1 MKESVNLQ
9 ILNSQIQKLHI
20 MFATTNQDT
29 AVQLLESVGLTG
41 EQLSDKLQSLVNVD
55 ARYLKD
61 LKINVSNSL
70 AAATLSKKEAYLIGL
85 AVAVNEKSAGL
96 QAAFE
101 KLAVQ
106 EGAVD
111 KDVAEVIS
119 CTSLMN
125 ANNVY
130 YRFRHFVNKEFY
142 TATPAGIRMSIM
154 ANPVL
159 GKEFFELLSLVVSAL
174 NGCEM
179 CVTSHEEALLKHGTD
194 QQRVLEAV
202 RLGAVL
208 RSLIVLL

>member
-1 MKESVNLQ
+1 
-9 ILNSQIQKLHI
+9 
-20 MFATTNQDT
+20 MFATTNNDT
-29 AVQLLESVGLTG
+29 AIQLLQTVGITDTNLPVN
-41 EQLSDKLQSLVNVD
+41 LQTLAATD

-61 LKINVSNSL
+61 LKLNVTNSL
-70 AAATLSKKEAYLIGL
+70 GAATLTKKEAYLIGV
-85 AVAVNEKSAGL
+85 AVAVNEKHAVL

-101 KLAVQ
+101 KLAQQ
-106 EGAVD
+106 EGAND
-111 KDVAEVIS
+111 KEIAEAIS

-125 ANNVY
+125 ANNVF

-159 GKEFFELLSLVVSAL
+159 GKEFFELLSLVISAL

-179 CVTSHEEALLKHGTD
+179 CVTSHEEAVVKHGTE
-194 QQRVLEAV
+194 QQRVLDAV

-208 RSLIVLL
+208 RSLAVLF

>member
-1 MKESVNLQ
+1 
-9 ILNSQIQKLHI
+9 

-29 AVQLLESVGLTG
+29 AVQLLQSVGLT
-41 EQLSDKLQSLVNVD
+41 EAHLSARLHTLANTD

-61 LKINVSNSL
+61 LKINVSNAIGAASL
-70 AAATLSKKEAYLIGL
+70 TKKEAYLLAL
-85 AVAVNEKSAGL
+85 AVAVNEKHAEL
-96 QAAFE
+96 QTALE

-106 EGAVD
+106 EGANE
-111 KDVAEVIS
+111 KEVAEIIS

-130 YRFRHFVNKEFY
+130 YRFRHFLDKEFY

-159 GKEFFELLSLVVSAL
+159 GKEFFELVSLVVSAL

-179 CVTSHEEALLKHGTD
+179 CVTSHEEALLKHGTS
-194 QQRVLEAV
+194 QQRVLDAV

-208 RSLIVLL
+208 KSLVVVL

>member
-1 MKESVNLQ
+1 
-9 ILNSQIQKLHI
+9 

-29 AVQLLESVGLTG
+29 AVQLLEAVGLAPDQISG
-41 EQLSDKLQSLVNVD
+41 KLQSLANVD

-70 AAATLSKKEAYLIGL
+70 AAGTLSKKEAYMIGL
-85 AVAVNEKSAGL
+85 AVAVNEKHTDL
-96 QAAFE
+96 QASFE

-106 EGAVD
+106 EGATD
-111 KDVAEVIS
+111 KEIAEVIS
-119 CTSLMN
+119 CTSLMS
-125 ANNVY
+125 ANNVF
-130 YRFRHFVNKEFY
+130 YRFRHFVNKEYY

-179 CVTSHEEALLKHGTD
+179 CVTSHEEALLKHGTE
-194 QQRVLEAV
+194 QQRVLESV

>member
-1 MKESVNLQ
+1 
-9 ILNSQIQKLHI
+9 

-29 AVQLLESVGLTG
+29 AAQLMEAVGLTG
-41 EQLSDKLQSLVNVD
+41 AQVSTRLQSLVNVD

-85 AVAVNEKSAGL
+85 AVAVNEKNSIL
-96 QAAFE
+96 QDSFE
-101 KLAVQ
+101 KLAIQ
-106 EGAVD
+106 EGANE
-111 KDVAEVIS
+111 KEVAEVIS

-154 ANPVL
+154 ANPVT
-159 GKEFFELLSLVVSAL
+159 GKEFFELLSLVISAL

-179 CVTSHEEALLKHGTD
+179 CVTSHEEAVVKHGTEP
-194 QQRVLEAV
+194 QRVLEAV

>member
-1 MKESVNLQ
+1 
-9 ILNSQIQKLHI
+9 

-29 AVQLLESVGLTG
+29 AVQLLETVGLTG
-41 EQLSDKLQSLVNVD
+41 AHLSGKLQSLANVD

-61 LKINVSNSL
+61 LKINVTNAI
-70 AAATLSKKEAYLIGL
+70 AAGTLSKKEAYLIGL
-85 AVAVNEKSAGL
+85 AVAVNERHADL
-96 QAAFE
+96 QTAFE

-106 EGAVD
+106 EGATE
-111 KDVAEVIS
+111 KEIAEVLS
-119 CTSLMN
+119 CTSLMA

-130 YRFRHFVNKEFY
+130 YRFRHFVNKEYY

-179 CVTSHEEALLKHGTD
+179 CVTSHEEAVLKHGTE

>member
-1 MKESVNLQ
+1 
-9 ILNSQIQKLHI
+9 

-29 AVQLLESVGLTG
+29 AIQLLQAVGLT
-41 EQLSDKLQSLVNVD
+41 EAQLSTRLRSLADTD

-61 LKINVSNSL
+61 LKINVTNSL
-70 AAATLSKKEAYLIGL
+70 TATTLSKKEAYLLGL
-85 AVAVNEKSAGL
+85 AVAVNEKHTDL
-96 QAAFE
+96 QASFE
-101 KLAVQ
+101 KLATG
-106 EGAVD
+106 EGATA
-111 KDVAEVIS
+111 KDIAEIIS

-159 GKEFFELLSLVVSAL
+159 GKEFFELVSLTVSAL

-179 CVTSHEEALLKHGTD
+179 CVTSHEEALLKHGTE
-194 QQRVLEAV
+194 QQRILEAV

-208 RSLIVLL
+208 RSLVVLL

>member
-1 MKESVNLQ
+1 
-9 ILNSQIQKLHI
+9 

-29 AVQLLESVGLTG
+29 AVQLLQAVGLT
-41 EQLSDKLQSLVNVD
+41 ETHLSTRLRSLADTD

-61 LKINVSNSL
+61 LKINVTNSL
-70 AAATLSKKEAYLIGL
+70 TATTLSKKEAYLLGL
-85 AVAVNEKSAGL
+85 SVAVNEKHVDL
-96 QAAFE
+96 QASFE
-101 KLAVQ
+101 KLAIQ
-106 EGAVD
+106 EGATA
-111 KDVAEVIS
+111 KDIAEIIS

-159 GKEFFELLSLVVSAL
+159 GKEFFELVSLTVSAL

-179 CVTSHEEALLKHGTD
+179 CVTSHEEALLKHGTE
-194 QQRVLEAV
+194 QQRILEAV

-208 RSLIVLL
+208 RSLVVLL

>member
-1 MKESVNLQ
+1 
-9 ILNSQIQKLHI
+9 
-20 MFATTNQDT
+20 MFATSNTDT
-29 AVQLLESVGLTG
+29 AVQLLQAVGLT
-41 EQLSDKLQSLVNVD
+41 EANLSDRLRSLANTD

-61 LKINVSNSL
+61 LKINVTNSL
-70 AAATLSKKEAYLIGL
+70 SAPTLSKKEAYLLGL
-85 AVAVNEKSAGL
+85 SVTANEKNVEL

-101 KLAVQ
+101 KLATD
-106 EGAVD
+106 EGATD
-111 KDVAEVIS
+111 KEIAEIYS

-159 GKEFFELLSLVVSAL
+159 GKEFFELVSLVVSAL

-179 CVTSHEEALLKHGTD
+179 CVTSHEEALLKHGTA

-208 RSLIVLL
+208 RSLVVLL